1 MVTAEY
7 GYSRIRVIRTANGQM
22 TGPSVDA
29 AIPRGFDT
37 EIIMVSSPEIM
48 VMKITVKTHL
58 AVAWRFRGTGRT
70 LSYGSS
76 ADHVRDDLMKLL
88 IRTPVARSARLG
100 PDNRNEFMPTATSRR
115 FRGAAET

>member
-1 MVTAEY
+1 MFSAEY
-7 GYSRIRVIRTANGQM
+7 GYSRIRAIRTANGQM

-37 EIIMVSSPEIM
+37 EIIMVSSPE
-48 VMKITVKTHL
+48 ITVKTHL

-88 IRTPVARSARLG
+88 IRTPAALSPQFG
-100 PDNRNEFMPTATSRR
+100 PDNRNKFMLTATSRR
-115 FRGAAET
+115 SDGAARSI